1 MLIRRLFV
9 VAALLAATGCAI
21 EGQDAPGLNGPSEFS
36 LSLGLTATPDFIAT
50 DGVSTIVATALSAEG
65 VTMSGVALRLRV
77 FNGGGSL
84 SATSGV
90 TDASGRLSVTYFPPN
105 GETLATIEVTP
116 IANNAQNQVVRTVTV
131 RVRN

>member
-1 MLIRRLFV
+1 MLA
-9 VAALLAATGCAI
+9 VAGCAI

-50 DGVSTIVATALSAEG
+50 DGFSTIVATARSAEG
-65 VTMSGVALRLRV
+65 VTMSGVALRFRV

-84 SATSGV
+84 SATSGA
-90 TDASGRLSVTYFPPN
+90 TNATGQFSVIYTPPN
-105 GETLATIEVTP
+105 GETIATIEVTP
-116 IANNAQNQVVRTVTV
+116 ISNNAQNQVVRTVAV